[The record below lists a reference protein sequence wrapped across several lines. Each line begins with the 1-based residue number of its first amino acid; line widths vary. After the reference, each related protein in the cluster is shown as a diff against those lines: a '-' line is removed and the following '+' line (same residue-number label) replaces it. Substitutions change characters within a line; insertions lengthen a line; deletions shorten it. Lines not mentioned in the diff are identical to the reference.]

1 MAAVVVYPG
10 PVTIPSTQFLARRL
24 FIALFWA
31 AMASTFVCA
40 VVPVDE
46 RLILADRDKV
56 EHFLAFFVLTLFGT
70 AAYPRRALAVTGAK
84 LLAFGVFIELVQA
97 LPLVNRQGDLADL
110 LADGAAIVTAALFLA
125 LTGARFKLL
134 RLTRPTPAFVHAVH
148 GR

>member
-1 MAAVVVYPG
+1 MAV
-10 PVTIPSTQFLARRL
+10 PSKQFLARRL

-31 AMASTFVCA
+31 AMAFTFVCA
-40 VVPVDE
+40 VIPIEE

-56 EHFLAFFVLTLFGT
+56 EHFLAFFVLTICAI
-70 AAYPRRALAVTGAK
+70 AAYPRRALVVTGMK
-84 LLAFGVFIELVQA
+84 LLAFGAFIEVVQS

-110 LADGAAIVTAALFLA
+110 LADGSAIAAAAVFLA